1 MESECVPQTA
11 GRFDGQMFTEGPVA
25 MGAVVVLPELNF
37 RGVRVVGLHEP
48 IHEAGVIALIFGR
61 CDPQVA
67 LARVEVVGQQ
77 DVAAPF
83 SYVFLMFFL
92 GGPWLRWPLAQVE
105 SA

>member
-37 RGVRVVGLHEP
+37 RGVRVVGLQEP